1 MKRSWGDLYTVF
13 LYSYSYPRPRYLAG
27 VQISFGLY
35 GIIYLHVVPMKV
47 SNYLR
52 AYRVYNI
59 SSNSSHQAL
68 HLLFILKNMIA
79 LERKGNVF
87 SR

>member
-1 MKRSWGDLYTVF
+1 MQRFISTISLF
-13 LYSYSYPRPRYLAG
+13 LQLMYLVG

-35 GIIYLHVVPMKV
+35 GIIYLCVIPMEV

-52 AYRVYNI
+52 AYRVYSI
-59 SSNSSHQAL
+59 SSNSSRQAL
-68 HLLFILKNMIA
+68 HLLFILKYVIV
-79 LERKGNVF
+79 LGQKGTVF